1 MRSCGRLRKGLLI
14 MALLLC
20 MTVQTA
26 FAAEGG
32 NEKEYTYTVTLSA
45 GNQGTFNGTGGVH
58 VIGGSAQISGGDAI
72 RITGLRAG
80 DVVVLDAT
88 AGIVDLKNG
97 DKYYIKGVR
106 ESGRDNNT
114 VADSA
119 FTVTKDAEYVVAY
132 GIQGDM
138 VSYTVNYQ
146 DGGGNE
152 LAPSRTYYGAVGDK
166 PVIAYQY
173 IEGYRPDAYNL
184 TKTLGKN
191 EADNVFTFTYT
202 QLIVQQPAAGGE
214 GTEGGTDAG
223 ARGTPGTPATPG
235 TTAGGAG
242 TAGAGAAAAAGTVE
256 TPTAENTDEEVPQGP
271 VDLDDEDTP
280 KANID
285 ASDSD
290 TVRNP
295 SPVPIVLGIMVAVI
309 ALGALIGTYVYFK
322 KKHKADS

>member
-1 MRSCGRLRKGLLI
+1 MRVSMRSCGRLRKGLLI

-88 AGIVDLKNG
+88 AGMVDLKNG

-146 DGGGNE
+146 DGGGDE

-202 QLIVQQPAAGGE
+202 QSIVQQPAAGGE

-223 ARGTPGTPATPG
+223 APGTPGTPATPG

-242 TAGAGAAAAAGTVE
+242 TAAAAAGTVE
-256 TPTAENTDEEVPQGP
+256 TPTAENPDEEVPQGT

>member
-1 MRSCGRLRKGLLI
+1 

-20 MTVQTA
+20 MTVQTT

-32 NEKEYTYTVTLSA
+32 NEKEYTYTVTLFA

-88 AGIVDLKNG
+88 AGMVDLKNG

-184 TKTLGKN
+184 TKTLSKN

-202 QLIVQQPAAGGE
+202 QSGAQQPATGGE

-223 ARGTPGTPATPG
+223 TPG
-235 TTAGGAG
+235 TTTTPGTAAGGGAG
-242 TAGAGAAAAAGTVE
+242 TAGTGTATATGTVE
-256 TPTAENTDEEVPQGP
+256 TPTVENPDGEVPQAT

-285 ASDSD
+285 ASDSN
-290 TVRNP
+290 TVRNT
-295 SPVPIVLGIMVAVI
+295 SPVPIVLGIVVAVI
-309 ALGALIGTYVYFK
+309 ALGALIGTYLYFK